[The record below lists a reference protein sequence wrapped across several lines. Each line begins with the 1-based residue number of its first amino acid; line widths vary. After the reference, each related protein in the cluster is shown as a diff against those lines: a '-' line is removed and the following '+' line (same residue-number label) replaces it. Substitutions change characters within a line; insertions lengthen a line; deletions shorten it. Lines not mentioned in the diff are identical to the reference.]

1 VAAARERIRAPP
13 RGRFW
18 EAGKPVRSAPAGH
31 APETSI
37 EATAGTSRRR
47 NGALAN
53 NDRGLSVFIA
63 GSRVG
68 EQRRR
73 EG

>member
-1 VAAARERIRAPP
+1 V
-13 RGRFW
+13 
-18 EAGKPVRSAPAGH
+18 PAGH